1 MGIIFYD
8 RNLSY
13 QQRVHSYRKCT
24 LYFFGKGNTMLS
36 FSYNKT
42 AWLSSL
48 FIHLLLF
55 ISLASAGFFTLNHV
69 NASSDTAI
77 YIVDNNPANSSSGVS
92 NNNGSSSTNTND
104 ITLSATQNDVSNS
117 KKSTTQASASFSFQ
131 KNPYASTNKY
141 NSGNSTST
149 NHNSAGIVGNQY
161 TGNSAGKGNG
171 TGTNT
176 GTTTG
181 SGEGYG
187 SGSNI
192 GNGINSNSD
201 ALRVSIPPRPTN
213 SPSPIYPDSMRSSG
227 LEGTTSLT
235 MLISASGHVENV
247 TITSSSGETAFDNA
261 AINAAYKYKFIPA
274 RNSRNQN
281 VRCRIS
287 KNFMFHLNS

>member
-1 MGIIFYD
+1 
-8 RNLSY
+8 
-13 QQRVHSYRKCT
+13 
-24 LYFFGKGNTMLS
+24 MLS
-36 FSYNKT
+36 FSYNKL
-42 AWLSSL
+42 AWFSSL

-55 ISLASAGFFTLNHV
+55 ILLTSAGFFTVHHV
-69 NASSDTAI
+69 NANPDTAI
-77 YIVDNNPANSSSGVS
+77 YIVDNNSPSGESNNSSPA
-92 NNNGSSSTNTND
+92 TNAND
-104 ITLSATQNDVSNS
+104 ITLSAKQNNVSNS
-117 KKSTTQASASFSFQ
+117 ENHPIAQVSTSFTSQKK
-131 KNPYASTNKY
+131 PYASADKHTN
-141 NSGNSTST
+141 SNSTST
-149 NHNSAGIVGNQY
+149 NNNSAGIVGNQY
-161 TGNSAGKGNG
+161 TGNSAGRGNG

-192 GNGINSNSD
+192 GNGNNSNTD
-201 ALRVSIPPRPTN
+201 ALRVSIPPQPTN
-213 SPSPIYPDSMRSSG
+213 SPAPIYPDSMLSSG

-247 TITSSSGETAFDNA
+247 TITSSSGQTAFDNA

-287 KNFMFHLNS
+287 KNFTFHLNS